1 MKKIIVCVGIAL
13 SASYLTITPAS
24 AIKTWVGIEQVQ
36 GTIEIKIK
44 NDTDDEVRVVTG
56 RGSHYSL
63 TKGATTTIKLE
74 DGDWLYTEK
83 GGLKDQKLIQ
93 ATSDNEGQTF
103 MLSKLL

>member
-1 MKKIIVCVGIAL
+1 MKKLIVCVGFAF
-13 SASYLTITPAS
+13 SASLLTTNAVN
-24 AIKTWVGIEQVQ
+24 ATKTFVAVERTQ

-63 TKGATTTIKLE
+63 TKGATTTLKLE
-74 DGDWLYTEK
+74 EGDWLYTEK
-83 GGLKDQKLIQ
+83 GGLKDQKIIQ
-93 ATSDNEGQTF
+93 GSSENEGQTF